1 MAIYPTL
8 FVFYLR
14 QMSPWF
20 GLGNH
25 GIYAGLFVVATCAIL
40 NLAGIRVVGIT
51 SQWLFFLL
59 SAPFAVIV
67 VMAPLKIGALTEAH
81 AAPAATGL
89 GLLGGGLV
97 AMWNYMGWDNAST
110 IAQEVERPQRTY
122 RKAMIAA
129 VVLVPLTDVRPFV
142 AVCLAGVAARMFED
156 AGAVAK

>member
-25 GIYAGLFVVATCAIL
+25 GIYAGLFVVAPGAIL
-40 NLAGIRVVGIT
+40 NLAGIRVVGIA

-67 VMAPLKIGALTEAH
+67 VMAPLKIGALREAH
-81 AAPAATGL
+81 AEPAAKGL
-89 GLLGGGLV
+89 AWLGGRRV
-97 AMWNYMGWDNAST
+97 PMW
-110 IAQEVERPQRTY
+110 
-122 RKAMIAA
+122 
-129 VVLVPLTDVRPFV
+129 TDMSC
-142 AVCLAGVAARMFED
+142 A
-156 AGAVAK
+156 